1 MSAQWIMIILIV
13 ICLVA
18 LAIVLYKGRTNDTVM
33 SIKES
38 LDLCDLP
45 VVTMINNGNKYNFIL
60 DTGSSDTH
68 ISQSALDTMSKVQ
81 SENTLNVYG
90 FNGNEKANL
99 GYNLRLGYK
108 DREFRVEAFVSPALD
123 KTFEFIKKDT
133 GVQLHGIVGNK
144 FLAQYGYI
152 LDFHKLIVY
161 AKK

>member
-18 LAIVLYKGRTNDTVM
+18 LAIVLYKRRTNDTVM

-45 VVTMINNGNKYNFIL
+45 VVTMTNNGNKYNFIL

-90 FNGNEKANL
+90 FNGNEKANH

-108 DREFRVEAFVSPALD
+108 DREFRVEAFLSPALD
-123 KTFEFIKKDT
+123 QTFEFVKKDT

-144 FLAQYGYI
+144 FLAKYGYI